1 MFRALSPLLER
12 LGECGSCVVYK
23 MGVGLEGR
31 EGGGGLRHKFPGVL
45 WGEGGSGGL
54 LSRGKNAIKSLK
66 ASHNQSL

>member
-12 LGECGSCVVYK
+12 LGECGSCVVYR

-31 EGGGGLRHKFPGVL
+31 EGRCIMGGG
-45 WGEGGSGGL
+45 GERRSSFEGE
-54 LSRGKNAIKSLK
+54 NAIKSLK